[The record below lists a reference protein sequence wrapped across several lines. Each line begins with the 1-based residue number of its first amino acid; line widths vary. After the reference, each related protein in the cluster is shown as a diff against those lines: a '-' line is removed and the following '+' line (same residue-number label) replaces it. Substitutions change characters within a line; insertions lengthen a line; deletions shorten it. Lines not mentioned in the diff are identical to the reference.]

1 MLLELRVENLLLI
14 QRTELRL
21 GPGLNVITGET
32 GAGKTVLAGAV
43 DLLLGGKPRA
53 GTVRPGA
60 EEAWVEGV
68 FELPAGLFDA
78 PAAGAEPESSIG
90 RAPNGRNDLL
100 ANLRERVPQDAEEVV
115 LGRRVSAGGRTSA
128 FVQGRAATAADLRE
142 LGGRLVSFLGQHE
155 HRRLTV
161 AAAQLE
167 VLDAFCGPSHLELR
181 AAYAAAYERARECRR
196 ELEDLRARAGARE
209 RDLDLLV
216 FEIGEIEELEPSST
230 EHATLTSERDRL
242 RHLESL
248 RAAAGGAAEALA
260 PESGETEGA
269 TALLARAE
277 AFAEGPEGV
286 DPALDALAGRLRDVR
301 IEVDDVAAELRR
313 YGTGLEGEPGRLEEA
328 ESRLELYDRLLRKHG
343 GSVASVLDH
352 LERCRTERERLAGIE
367 EAAED
372 LEGALAEAGERER
385 RLAAELSAARRE
397 AVPALEERVLGELAR
412 LALEDASFSAQL
424 RPRDELGP
432 QGAEGVE
439 FMLAANPGVPAAPLR
454 ETASGGELSRVMLA
468 LFGVAS
474 AGGSQTLVFDE
485 VDAGVGGQ
493 TANAVGERLQAL
505 GAYRQVL
512 CITHLPQV
520 AALAERHFRIEKR
533 SEADLA
539 RTEVARLEGDQVVE
553 ELCRMMGAEAG
564 DAGARRHARKLLAA
578 A

>member
-14 QRTELRL
+14 RRTELRL
-21 GPGLNVITGET
+21 GPGLQVITGET
-32 GAGKTVLAGAV
+32 GAGKTVLAGAL

-68 FELPAGLFDA
+68 FELPAGLFDS
-78 PAAGAEPESSIG
+78 PE
-90 RAPNGRNDLL
+90 L
-100 ANLRERVPQDAEEVV
+100 ADLRERVPEGAEEVV

-128 FVQGRAATAADLRE
+128 FVQGRSATAADLRE

-167 VLDAFCGPSHLELR
+167 VLDAFCGAAHLELR
-181 AAYAAAYERARECRR
+181 AAYVLAHERARDCRR
-196 ELEDLRARAGARE
+196 ELEELRGRAGARE

-216 FEIGEIEELEPSST
+216 FEIGEIEELGPTSE
-230 EHATLTSERDRL
+230 EHAALTAERDRL
-242 RHLESL
+242 RHLEAL
-248 RAAAGGAAEALA
+248 RAAAGGAGEALA
-260 PESGETEGA
+260 PDSGETAGA
-269 TALLARAE
+269 TALLAQAE
-277 AFAEGPEGV
+277 ALAEGPGGV
-286 DPALDALAGRLRDVR
+286 DPALDVLAARLRELR

-313 YGTGLEGEPGRLEEA
+313 YGAGLEGEPGRLEEV

-343 GSVASVLDH
+343 GSVASVFGH
-352 LERCRTERERLAGIE
+352 LERCRAERERLAGAE
-367 EAAED
+367 EAAEK
-372 LEGALAEAGERER
+372 LEAALAEATQREGS
-385 RLAAELSAARRE
+385 LAAELSAARRD
-397 AVPALEERVLGELAR
+397 AVPALEEKVLDELAR
-412 LALEDASFSAQL
+412 LALEDASFSAEL
-424 RPRDELGP
+424 RPRGELGP

-439 FMLAANPGVPAAPLR
+439 FMLAANRGVPAAPLR

-474 AGGSQTLVFDE
+474 AGGPQTLVFDE

-505 GAYRQVL
+505 GADRQVL

-520 AALAERHFRIEKR
+520 AALAERHFRIEKHP
-533 SEADLA
+533 EGDLA
-539 RTEVARLEGDQVVE
+539 RTEVALLQGDGVVE

>member
-14 QRTELRL
+14 RRTELRL
-21 GPGLNVITGET
+21 GPGLQVITGET
-32 GAGKTVLAGAV
+32 GAGKTVLAGAL

-68 FELPAGLFDA
+68 FELPAGLFDS
-78 PAAGAEPESSIG
+78 PE
-90 RAPNGRNDLL
+90 L
-100 ANLRERVPQDAEEVV
+100 ADLRERVPEGAEEVV

-128 FVQGRAATAADLRE
+128 FVQGRSATAADLRE

-167 VLDAFCGPSHLELR
+167 VLDAFCGAAHLEVR
-181 AAYAAAYERARECRR
+181 AAYVLAHERARDCRR
-196 ELEDLRARAGARE
+196 ELEELRGRAGARE

-216 FEIGEIEELEPSST
+216 FEIGEIEELGPTSE
-230 EHATLTSERDRL
+230 EHAALTAERDRL
-242 RHLESL
+242 RHLEAL
-248 RAAAGGAAEALA
+248 RAAAGGAGEALA
-260 PESGETEGA
+260 PDSGETAGA
-269 TALLARAE
+269 TALLAQAE
-277 AFAEGPEGV
+277 ALAEGPGGV
-286 DPALDALAGRLRDVR
+286 DPALDVLAARLRELR

-313 YGTGLEGEPGRLEEA
+313 YGAGLEGEPGRLEEV

-343 GSVASVLDH
+343 GSVASVFGH
-352 LERCRTERERLAGIE
+352 LERCRAERERLAGAE
-367 EAAED
+367 EAAEE
-372 LEGALAEAGERER
+372 LEAALAEATQREGS
-385 RLAAELSAARRE
+385 LAAELSAARRD
-397 AVPALEERVLGELAR
+397 AVPALEEKVLDELAR
-412 LALEDASFSAQL
+412 LALEDASFSAEL
-424 RPRDELGP
+424 RPRGELGP
-432 QGAEGVE
+432 QGAESVE
-439 FMLAANPGVPAAPLR
+439 FMLAANRGVPAAPLR

-474 AGGSQTLVFDE
+474 AGGPQTLVFDE

-505 GAYRQVL
+505 GADRQVL

-520 AALAERHFRIEKR
+520 AALAERHFRIEKHP
-533 SEADLA
+533 EGDLA
-539 RTEVARLEGDQVVE
+539 RTEVALLQGDGVVE

>member
-1 MLLELRVENLLLI
+1 MLLELRVENMLLI
-14 QRTELRL
+14 RRTELRL
-21 GPGLNVITGET
+21 GPGLQVITGET
-32 GAGKTVLAGAV
+32 GAGKTVLAGAL

-68 FELPAGLFDA
+68 FELPAGLF
-78 PAAGAEPESSIG
+78 ESPE
-90 RAPNGRNDLL
+90 L
-100 ANLRERVPQDAEEVV
+100 ADLRERVPEGAEEVV

-128 FVQGRAATAADLRE
+128 FVQGRSATAADLRE

-167 VLDAFCGPSHLELR
+167 VLDAFCGAAHLELR
-181 AAYAAAYERARECRR
+181 AAYVLAHERARDCRR
-196 ELEDLRARAGARE
+196 ELEELRGRAGARE

-216 FEIGEIEELEPSST
+216 FEIGEIEELGPTSE
-230 EHATLTSERDRL
+230 EHAALTAERDRL
-242 RHLESL
+242 RHLEAL
-248 RAAAGGAAEALA
+248 RAAAGGAGEALA
-260 PESGETEGA
+260 PDSGETAGA
-269 TALLARAE
+269 TALLAQAE
-277 AFAEGPEGV
+277 ALAEGPGGV
-286 DPALDALAGRLRDVR
+286 DPALDVLAARLRELR

-313 YGTGLEGEPGRLEEA
+313 YGAGLEGEPGRLEEV

-343 GSVASVLDH
+343 GSVASVLGH
-352 LERCRTERERLAGIE
+352 LERCRAERERLAGAE
-367 EAAED
+367 EAAEE
-372 LEGALAEAGERER
+372 LEAALAEATQREGS
-385 RLAAELSAARRE
+385 LAAELSAARRD
-397 AVPALEERVLGELAR
+397 AVPALEEKVLDELAR
-412 LALEDASFSAQL
+412 LALEDASFSAEL
-424 RPRDELGP
+424 RPRGELGP

-439 FMLAANPGVPAAPLR
+439 FMLAANRGVPAAPLR

-474 AGGSQTLVFDE
+474 AGGPQTLVFDE

-505 GAYRQVL
+505 GADRQVL

-520 AALAERHFRIEKR
+520 AALAERHFRIEKHP
-533 SEADLA
+533 EGDLA
-539 RTEVARLEGDQVVE
+539 RTEVALLEGDGVVE

>member
-14 QRTELRL
+14 RRTELRL

-32 GAGKTVLAGAV
+32 GAGKTVLAGAL

-68 FELPAGLFDA
+68 FELPAGLLDA
-78 PAAGAEPESSIG
+78 PE
-90 RAPNGRNDLL
+90 L
-100 ANLRERVPQDAEEVV
+100 ADLRERLPHAGAEVV
-115 LGRRVSAGGRTSA
+115 LGRRVSVGGRTSA
-128 FVQGRAATAADLRE
+128 FVQGRSATASDLRE

-167 VLDAFCGPSHLELR
+167 VLDAFCGPSHLALR
-181 AAYAAAYERARECRR
+181 ATYGAAHERARECRR
-196 ELEDLRARAGARE
+196 ELEDLRGRAGARE

-216 FEIGEIEELEPSST
+216 FEIGEIEELGPTSE
-230 EHATLTSERDRL
+230 EHAALGTERDRL
-242 RHLESL
+242 RHLEAL
-248 RAAAGGAAEALA
+248 RVAAGGAGEALA
-260 PESGETEGA
+260 PDSGESAGA
-269 TALLARAE
+269 TALLAQAE
-277 AFAEGPEGV
+277 ELAEGPEGV
-286 DPALDALAGRLRDVR
+286 DPSLDVLAARLREVR
-301 IEVDDVAAELRR
+301 IEVEDVAAELRS
-313 YGTGLEGEPGRLEEA
+313 YETGLEGEPGRLEEV

-352 LERCRTERERLAGIE
+352 LERCRAERERLAGAA
-367 EAAED
+367 EAAEE
-372 LEGALAEAGERER
+372 LEAALAEATDREG
-385 RLAAELSAARRE
+385 RLAAELSVARRG
-397 AVPALEERVLGELAR
+397 AVPALEERVLGEFAR
-412 LALEDASFSAQL
+412 LALEDASFSVQL
-424 RPRDELGP
+424 RPRGELGP

-439 FMLAANPGVPAAPLR
+439 FMLAANRGVPAAPLR

-474 AGGSQTLVFDE
+474 AGGSPTLVFDE

-505 GAYRQVL
+505 GADRQVL

-520 AALAERHFRIEKR
+520 AALAERHFRIEKHPDG
-533 SEADLA
+533 DLA
-539 RTEVARLEGDQVVE
+539 RTEVARLEGDGVVE

>member
-14 QRTELRL
+14 RRTELRL
-21 GPGLNVITGET
+21 GPGLQVITGET
-32 GAGKTVLAGAV
+32 GAGKTVLAGAL

-68 FELPAGLFDA
+68 FELPAGLFDS
-78 PAAGAEPESSIG
+78 PE
-90 RAPNGRNDLL
+90 L
-100 ANLRERVPQDAEEVV
+100 ADLRERVPEGAEEVV

-128 FVQGRAATAADLRE
+128 FVQGRSATAADLRE

-167 VLDAFCGPSHLELR
+167 VLDAFCGAAHLELR
-181 AAYAAAYERARECRR
+181 AAYVLAHTRARDCRR
-196 ELEDLRARAGARE
+196 ELEELRGRAGARE

-216 FEIGEIEELEPSST
+216 FEIGEIEELGPTSE
-230 EHATLTSERDRL
+230 EHAALTAERDRL
-242 RHLESL
+242 RHLEAL
-248 RAAAGGAAEALA
+248 RAAAGGAGEALA
-260 PESGETEGA
+260 PDSGETAGA
-269 TALLARAE
+269 TALLAQAE
-277 AFAEGPEGV
+277 ALAEGPGGV
-286 DPALDALAGRLRDVR
+286 DPALDVLAARLRELR

-313 YGTGLEGEPGRLEEA
+313 YGAGLEGEPGRLEEV

-343 GSVASVLDH
+343 GSVASVFGH
-352 LERCRTERERLAGIE
+352 LERCRAERERLAGAE
-367 EAAED
+367 EAAEK
-372 LEGALAEAGERER
+372 LEAALAEATEREGS
-385 RLAAELSAARRE
+385 LAAELSAARRD
-397 AVPALEERVLGELAR
+397 AVPALEEKVLDELAR
-412 LALEDASFSAQL
+412 LALEDASFSAEL
-424 RPRDELGP
+424 RPRGELGP

-439 FMLAANPGVPAAPLR
+439 FMLAANRGVPAAPLR

-474 AGGSQTLVFDE
+474 AGGPQTLVFDE

-505 GAYRQVL
+505 GADRQVL

-520 AALAERHFRIEKR
+520 AALAERHFRIEKHP
-533 SEADLA
+533 EGDLA
-539 RTEVARLEGDQVVE
+539 RTEVALLQGDGVVE

>member
-14 QRTELRL
+14 RRTELRL
-21 GPGLNVITGET
+21 GPGLQVITGET
-32 GAGKTVLAGAV
+32 GAGKTVLAGAL

-68 FELPAGLFDA
+68 FELPAGLF
-78 PAAGAEPESSIG
+78 ESPE
-90 RAPNGRNDLL
+90 L
-100 ANLRERVPQDAEEVV
+100 ADLRERVPEGAEEVV

-128 FVQGRAATAADLRE
+128 FVQGRSATAADLRE

-167 VLDAFCGPSHLELR
+167 VLDAFCGAAHLELR
-181 AAYAAAYERARECRR
+181 AAYVLAHERARDCRR
-196 ELEDLRARAGARE
+196 ELEELRGRAGARE

-216 FEIGEIEELEPSST
+216 FEIGEIEELGPTSE
-230 EHATLTSERDRL
+230 EHAALTAERDRL
-242 RHLESL
+242 RHLEAL
-248 RAAAGGAAEALA
+248 RAAAGGAGEALA
-260 PESGETEGA
+260 PDSGETAGA
-269 TALLARAE
+269 TALLAQAE
-277 AFAEGPEGV
+277 ALAEGPGGV
-286 DPALDALAGRLRDVR
+286 DPALDVLAARLRELR

-313 YGTGLEGEPGRLEEA
+313 YGAGLEGEPGRLEEV

-343 GSVASVLDH
+343 GSVASVFGH
-352 LERCRTERERLAGIE
+352 LERCRAERERLAGAE
-367 EAAED
+367 EAAEE
-372 LEGALAEAGERER
+372 LEAALAEATQREGS
-385 RLAAELSAARRE
+385 LAAELSAARRD
-397 AVPALEERVLGELAR
+397 AVPALEEKVLDELAR
-412 LALEDASFSAQL
+412 LALEDASFSAEL
-424 RPRDELGP
+424 RPRGELGP

-439 FMLAANPGVPAAPLR
+439 FMLAANRGVPAAPLR

-474 AGGSQTLVFDE
+474 AGGPQTLVFDE

-505 GAYRQVL
+505 GADRQVL

-520 AALAERHFRIEKR
+520 AALAERHFRIEKHP
-533 SEADLA
+533 EGDLA
-539 RTEVARLEGDQVVE
+539 RTEVALLQGDGVVE

>member
-14 QRTELRL
+14 RRTELRL
-21 GPGLNVITGET
+21 GPGLQVITGET
-32 GAGKTVLAGAV
+32 GAGKTVLAGAL

-68 FELPAGLFDA
+68 FELPAGLFDS
-78 PAAGAEPESSIG
+78 PEL
-90 RAPNGRNDLL
+90 ADL
-100 ANLRERVPQDAEEVV
+100 RQRVPEGAEEVV

-128 FVQGRAATAADLRE
+128 FVQGRSATAADLRE

-167 VLDAFCGPSHLELR
+167 VLDAFCGATHLELR
-181 AAYAAAYERARECRR
+181 AAYVLAHERARDCRR
-196 ELEDLRARAGARE
+196 ELEELRGRAGARE

-216 FEIGEIEELEPSST
+216 FEIGEIEELGPTSE
-230 EHATLTSERDRL
+230 EHAALTAERDRL
-242 RHLESL
+242 RHLEAL
-248 RAAAGGAAEALA
+248 LAAAGGAGEALA
-260 PESGETEGA
+260 PDSGETAGA
-269 TALLARAE
+269 TALLAQAE
-277 AFAEGPEGV
+277 ALAEGPGGV
-286 DPALDALAGRLRDVR
+286 DPALDVLAARLRELR

-313 YGTGLEGEPGRLEEA
+313 YGAGLEGEPGRLEEV

-343 GSVASVLDH
+343 GSVASVFGH
-352 LERCRTERERLAGIE
+352 LERCRAERERLAGAE
-367 EAAED
+367 EAAEE
-372 LEGALAEAGERER
+372 LEAALAEATQREGS
-385 RLAAELSAARRE
+385 LAAELSAARRD
-397 AVPALEERVLGELAR
+397 AVPALEEKVLDELAR
-412 LALEDASFSAQL
+412 LALEDASFSAEL
-424 RPRDELGP
+424 RPRGELGP
-432 QGAEGVE
+432 QGAESVE
-439 FMLAANPGVPAAPLR
+439 FMLAANRGVPAAPLR

-474 AGGSQTLVFDE
+474 AGGPQTLVFDE

-505 GAYRQVL
+505 GADRQVL

-520 AALAERHFRIEKR
+520 AALAERHFRIEKHP
-533 SEADLA
+533 EGDLA
-539 RTEVARLEGDQVVE
+539 RTEVALLQGDGVVE

>member
-14 QRTELRL
+14 RRTELRL
-21 GPGLNVITGET
+21 GPGLQVITGET
-32 GAGKTVLAGAV
+32 GAGKTVLAGAL

-68 FELPAGLFDA
+68 FELPAGLF
-78 PAAGAEPESSIG
+78 ESPE
-90 RAPNGRNDLL
+90 L
-100 ANLRERVPQDAEEVV
+100 ADLRERVPEGAEEVV

-128 FVQGRAATAADLRE
+128 FVQGRSATAADLRE

-167 VLDAFCGPSHLELR
+167 VLDAFCGAAHLELR
-181 AAYAAAYERARECRR
+181 AAYVLAHERARDCRR
-196 ELEDLRARAGARE
+196 ELEELRGRAGARE

-216 FEIGEIEELEPSST
+216 FEIGEIEELGPTSE
-230 EHATLTSERDRL
+230 EHAALTAERDRL
-242 RHLESL
+242 RHLEAL
-248 RAAAGGAAEALA
+248 RAAAGGAGEALA
-260 PESGETEGA
+260 PDSGETAGA
-269 TALLARAE
+269 TALLAQAE
-277 AFAEGPEGV
+277 ALAEGPGGV
-286 DPALDALAGRLRDVR
+286 DPALDVLAARLRELR

-313 YGTGLEGEPGRLEEA
+313 YGAGLEGEPGRLEEV

-343 GSVASVLDH
+343 GSVASVFGH
-352 LERCRTERERLAGIE
+352 LERCRAERERLAGAE
-367 EAAED
+367 EAAEE
-372 LEGALAEAGERER
+372 LEAALAEATQREGS
-385 RLAAELSAARRE
+385 LAAELSAARRD
-397 AVPALEERVLGELAR
+397 AVPALEEKVLDELAR
-412 LALEDASFSAQL
+412 LALEDASFSAEL
-424 RPRDELGP
+424 RPRGELGP
-432 QGAEGVE
+432 QGAESVE
-439 FMLAANPGVPAAPLR
+439 FMLAANRGVPAAPLR

-474 AGGSQTLVFDE
+474 AGGPQTLVFDE

-505 GAYRQVL
+505 GADRQVL

-520 AALAERHFRIEKR
+520 AALAERHFRIEKHP
-533 SEADLA
+533 EGDLA
-539 RTEVARLEGDQVVE
+539 RTEVALLQGDGVVE

>member
-14 QRTELRL
+14 RRTELRL
-21 GPGLNVITGET
+21 GPGLQVITGET
-32 GAGKTVLAGAV
+32 GAGKTVLAGAL

-68 FELPAGLFDA
+68 FELPAGLFDS
-78 PAAGAEPESSIG
+78 PEL
-90 RAPNGRNDLL
+90 ADL
-100 ANLRERVPQDAEEVV
+100 RQRVPEGAEEVV

-128 FVQGRAATAADLRE
+128 FVQGRSATAADLRE
-142 LGGRLVSFLGQHE
+142 LGGRLISFLGQHE

-167 VLDAFCGPSHLELR
+167 VLDAFCGAAHLELR
-181 AAYAAAYERARECRR
+181 AAYVLAHERARDCRR
-196 ELEDLRARAGARE
+196 ELEELRGRAGARE

-216 FEIGEIEELEPSST
+216 FEIGEIEELGPTSE
-230 EHATLTSERDRL
+230 EHAALTAERDRL
-242 RHLESL
+242 RHLEAL
-248 RAAAGGAAEALA
+248 RAAAGGAGEALA
-260 PESGETEGA
+260 PDSGETAGA
-269 TALLARAE
+269 TALLAQAE
-277 AFAEGPEGV
+277 ALAEGPDGV
-286 DPALDALAGRLRDVR
+286 DPALDVLAARLRELR

-313 YGTGLEGEPGRLEEA
+313 YGAGLEGEPGRLEEV

-343 GSVASVLDH
+343 GSVASVFGH
-352 LERCRTERERLAGIE
+352 LERCRAERERLAGAE
-367 EAAED
+367 EAAEK
-372 LEGALAEAGERER
+372 LEAALAEATEREGS
-385 RLAAELSAARRE
+385 LAAELSAARRD
-397 AVPALEERVLGELAR
+397 AVPALEEKVLDELAR
-412 LALEDASFSAQL
+412 LALEDASFSAEL
-424 RPRDELGP
+424 RPRGELGP

-439 FMLAANPGVPAAPLR
+439 FMLAANRGVPAAPLR

-474 AGGSQTLVFDE
+474 AGGPQTLVFDE

-505 GAYRQVL
+505 GADRQVL

-520 AALAERHFRIEKR
+520 AALAERHFRIEKHP
-533 SEADLA
+533 EGDLA
-539 RTEVARLEGDQVVE
+539 RTEVALLQGDGVVE